1 MVKKMISNP
10 LQELQRKVQEELV
23 RKTAKQN
30 ELVPLDRDPVPE
42 KYRTELDRYFERLG
56 EERSK

>member
-1 MVKKMISNP
+1 MISNP
-10 LQELQRKVQEELV
+10 QQEMQRRVQEELV

-42 KYRTELDRYFERLG
+42 RFRSELDRYFERLG
-56 EERSK
+56 GERSK